1 MQPLWLSENG
11 LKNEAV
17 QTRRFLWR
25 SGWFGSYVLYMLYG
39 LLYIVLGVV
48 GSSLTSPAKP
58 AMMVTCLLYYALI
71 VVVPLRFL
79 ITLQTLQNHVQNVKI
94 TVPSAI
100 SPKMVN
106 GFGMLIKP

>member
-1 MQPLWLSENG
+1 MQPLWPSENG

-48 GSSLTSPAKP
+48 GSSLTSPAK
-58 AMMVTCLLYYALI
+58 
-71 VVVPLRFL
+71 LR
-79 ITLQTLQNHVQNVKI
+79 
-94 TVPSAI
+94 
-100 SPKMVN
+100 
-106 GFGMLIKP
+106 